1 MADEVLVNEKQQSS
15 AVYAAPAAQIIRTS
29 QITWGVFW
37 GMTLWSIVAGFVF
50 FIIIEVWLGWS
61 WLYYLLKGRW

>member
-1 MADEVLVNEKQQSS
+1 M
-15 AVYAAPAAQIIRTS
+15 
-29 QITWGVFW
+29 GVFW